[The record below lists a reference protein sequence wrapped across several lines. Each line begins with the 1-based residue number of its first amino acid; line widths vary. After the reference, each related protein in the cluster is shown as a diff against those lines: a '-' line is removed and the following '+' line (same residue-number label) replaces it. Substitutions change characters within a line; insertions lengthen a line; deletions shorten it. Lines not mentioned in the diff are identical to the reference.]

1 MKTTHLRIV
10 VILLSLAFS
19 WLLVIGIGGWIGV
32 LLGAVLCLLVL
43 LLFLK
48 KDIHIRKE
56 DFHAPLLLSVGMI
69 AVAIYLIVTIHNK
82 SLLPVFVLIALAG
95 VEEIVFWIVDKCYEG
110 KSFLKNLSDEFRLPP
125 YCDLA
130 LAICLIVDLLK
141 GSIVFSPIVCLL
153 LLLFI
158 LDFTRQIKRLKK
170 REKWLHFSI

>member
-32 LLGAVLCLLVL
+32 LLGAVLCLLV
-43 LLFLK
+43 
-48 KDIHIRKE
+48 
-56 DFHAPLLLSVGMI
+56 
-69 AVAIYLIVTIHNK
+69 
-82 SLLPVFVLIALAG
+82 
-95 VEEIVFWIVDKCYEG
+95 VDKCYEG

-170 REKWLHFSI
+170 REISDWI